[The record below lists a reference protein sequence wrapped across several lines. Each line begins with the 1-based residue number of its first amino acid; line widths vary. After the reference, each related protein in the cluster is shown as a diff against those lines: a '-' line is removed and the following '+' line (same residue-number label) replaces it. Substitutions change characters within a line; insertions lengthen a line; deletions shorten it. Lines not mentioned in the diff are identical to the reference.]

1 MNVQSLQ
8 REKERF
14 DEVRARA
21 ERLGVLDISF
31 SGAESANTLD
41 CYERTL
47 DIIERNSERFDRN
60 EAEE

>member
-14 DEVRARA
+14 DEVRTRA

-31 SGAESANTLD
+31 SGVESANTLD